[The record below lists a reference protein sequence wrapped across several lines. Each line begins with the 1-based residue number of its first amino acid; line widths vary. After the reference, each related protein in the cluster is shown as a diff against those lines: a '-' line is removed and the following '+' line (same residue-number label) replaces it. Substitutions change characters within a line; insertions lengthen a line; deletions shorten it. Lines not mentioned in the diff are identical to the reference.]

1 MDPPPSPDFGF
12 DRPTPPTPPELL
24 HTEKTSKVDEQKD
37 ESPYELVSPSWG
49 PDDTPSPQ
57 EDIRTSVSLIP
68 ESSSNDSSK
77 VEEAMIRYYKLK
89 GDYDKKYNNAK
100 KKLTAAGRGLGLDEI
115 KKKLK
120 NLRIGCI
127 NCKQSGGTIFT
138 NKNRLLTAK
147 CGHTESPCALD
158 IQIQQGKW
166 MLLPTA
172 AKMTQ
177 DSLDTIKAD
186 IIDLKLDLLFGLR
199 TEEQITDQ
207 FTTDKTTYKEQTKQ
221 LNLLTGVIESE
232 NEVEIFGPYK
242 DDSARKIPIK
252 QYLEIK
258 NVQLQDLIINF
269 KAFIKD
275 YMEELDE
282 PPNIRLNFL
291 KQALNLYV
299 EQIFP
304 LMTKMREST
313 YAVTMMD
320 HEEEKGMFI
329 MKQVKTLLKNLDFEY
344 EFGKIISDKK

>member
-1 MDPPPSPDFGF
+1 MDTPPSPVSLIDS
-12 DRPTPPTPPELL
+12 PTPPPEESLQQ
-24 HTEKTSKVDEQKD
+24 ED
-37 ESPYELVSPSWG
+37 ESPVSLTPKSPS
-49 PDDTPSPQ
+49 
-57 EDIRTSVSLIP
+57 
-68 ESSSNDSSK
+68 SNNSAL
-77 VEEAMIRYYKLK
+77 VEEAMNRYYKLK
-89 GDYDKKYNNAK
+89 GAYDKKYNNAK
-100 KKLTAAGRGLGLDEI
+100 KKLTAAGKGLSVSEI

-147 CGHTESPCALD
+147 CGHTEAPCALD

-177 DSLDTIKAD
+177 DSLDAIKAD

-232 NEVEIFGPYK
+232 NEIRIDGHA
-242 DDSARKIPIK
+242 DDDIPRKIPIK

-258 NVQLQDLIINF
+258 NAQLQQLITTFKDLI
-269 KAFIKD
+269 AD
-275 YMEELDE
+275 YMADIDSIEQS
-282 PPNIRLNFL
+282 NQHL

-304 LMTKMREST
+304 LMTKMRENT

-320 HEEEKGMFI
+320 QEETGLFI

-344 EFGKIISDKK
+344 EFGQIISDKK